1 MHPAR
6 TVAPYNRSMIKKRS
20 LAVAAVLL
28 LTLAGCGSSSKKTS
42 STTTTTASGSKST
55 SAPATGAKTSGGD
68 TVAIKGFAFSPK
80 ALKVSAGTKVTGTND
95 DSADHTSTADKGAP
109 ASWDSG
115 HLGKGKTF
123 SFTFAKKGT
132 YSYHC
137 DIHTYMT
144 GTVDVS

>member
-1 MHPAR
+1 MHPTRA
-6 TVAPYNRSMIKKRS
+6 VAPYNRSMIKKRS

-28 LTLAGCGSSSKKTS
+28 LTLAGCGSSSKKAS
-42 STTTTTASGSKST
+42 STTASGAKST
-55 SAPATGAKTSGGD
+55 SAPATDAKTSGGNSVD
-68 TVAIKGFAFSPK
+68 IKGFAFSPK
-80 ALKVSAGTKVTGTND
+80 ALKVTAGTKVTWTND

-109 ASWDSG
+109 AAWDSG

-123 SFTFAKKGT
+123 SFTFTKKGS

>member
-6 TVAPYNRSMIKKRS
+6 TIAPYNRSMIPKRS

-28 LTLAGCGSSSKKTS
+28 LMLAGCGSSSKKS
-42 STTTTTASGSKST
+42 STTPSTTASGGSKST
-55 SAPATGAKTSGGD
+55 TAPAGGAKSSGN
-68 TVAIKGFAFSPK
+68 AIEIKGFAFSPDS
-80 ALKVSAGTKVTGTND
+80 LKVSAGTKVTWTNE
-95 DSADHTSTADKGAP
+95 DSADHTSSSTDGP
-109 ASWDSG
+109 AKWDSG

-123 SFTFAKKGT
+123 SFTFTKKGT

>member
-6 TVAPYNRSMIKKRS
+6 GIAPYNRSMIQKRS

-28 LTLAGCGSSSKKTS
+28 LLLAGCGSSSKKSS
-42 STTTTTASGSKST
+42 STTNTTASGSKST
-55 SAPATGAKTSGGD
+55 SAPTPAKSSGGD
-68 TVAIKGFAFSPK
+68 TVDIKGFAFSPK
-80 ALKVSAGTKVTGTND
+80 ALKVSVGTKVTWTND
-95 DSADHTSTADKGAP
+95 DSADHTSSAEKGAP

-123 SFTFAKKGT
+123 SYTFAKKGM

-137 DIHTYMT
+137 DIHTYMA